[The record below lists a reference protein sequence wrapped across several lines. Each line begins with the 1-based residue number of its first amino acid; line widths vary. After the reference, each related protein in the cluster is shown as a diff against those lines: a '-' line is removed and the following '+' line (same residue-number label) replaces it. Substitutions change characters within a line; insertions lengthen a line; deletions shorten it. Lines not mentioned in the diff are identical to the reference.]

1 MYHTYFHCVL
11 QHAFGRKKKAVQFFR
26 VFERTLTS
34 ERERLKEKESPLP
47 PTSRPVKPVQR
58 EHSGEP
64 W

>member
-1 MYHTYFHCVL
+1 MHLDVK
-11 QHAFGRKKKAVQFFR
+11 KKKAVQFFR

>member
-1 MYHTYFHCVL
+1 MHLDV
-11 QHAFGRKKKAVQFFR
+11 KKKAVQFFR

-34 ERERLKEKESPLP
+34 ETERLKEKESPLP

>member
-1 MYHTYFHCVL
+1 MHLDV
-11 QHAFGRKKKAVQFFR
+11 KKKAVQFFR

-34 ERERLKEKESPLP
+34 ERERLIEKESAMS